1 MNTIQDLFQQA
12 QLAQAAYANFAGMNV
27 STTTQAIEDALTTG
41 GSNFSVTQA
50 TAFAAR
56 YQVVSQYT
64 APGTIGMDGGFSAT
78 LFLDTT
84 TGGSKGGRFELNFEN
99 VALYIK

>member
-56 YQVVSQYT
+56 
-64 APGTIGMDGGFSAT
+64 
-78 LFLDTT
+78 
-84 TGGSKGGRFELNFEN
+84 
-99 VALYIK
+99 